1 MTNKIEKDII
11 KNLDTSKNYVVALS
25 GGVDS
30 AVLATVVAKQ
40 TSNLRSIFV
49 RHNQK
54 HSKELE
60 EVANK
65 IANNLKINHK
75 ALDSNLEENSSETKM
90 RDARYE
96 ILYDELDDNEILL
109 TGHTLSDKVETFF
122 INLLRG
128 TRVRGLKSIPKMT
141 QRLKRPLL
149 GISKDSL
156 INYAKE
162 NNIEYLDD
170 VTNFDNKIIRNW
182 IRNELIPKVDEKFPG
197 DIEEKI
203 SSLITEIESIFET
216 TEIEFK
222 YIKTAK
228 GYIEIPVTLI
238 KEKNIKSNMYLSLL
252 SKTLG
257 IPSLQKKDIQKVTT
271 SINDEKKVDFDNNWS
286 CGVSNALLIFINKKI
301 WQEQYESKDRD
312 LGLFKFSSLEKI
324 KANNNWTA
332 SLPKKENINIAPL
345 KNGDKIKVNGN
356 TIKVSEIFRNY
367 GIKNVLKEVW
377 PVVSIGDEVYWVPGI
392 RKSDSLIDYEKS
404 GKSNI
409 ITASIEKSSI
419 EDY

>member
-182 IRNELIPKVDEKFPG
+182 IRNELIPKIDEKFPG

-301 WQEQYESKDRD
+301 WQEQYESKDQD

>member
-128 TRVRGLKSIPKMT
+128 TRVRGLKSIPNMT
-141 QRLKRPLL
+141 PRLKRPLL
-149 GISKDSL
+149 GISKDNL

-301 WQEQYESKDRD
+301 WQEQYESKDQD

-332 SLPKKENINIAPL
+332 SLPKKENINIAPI

>member
-40 TSNLRSIFV
+40 TPNLRSIFV
-49 RHNQK
+49 RHNQE

-96 ILYDELDDNEILL
+96 ILYHELEDNEILL

-128 TRVRGLKSIPKMT
+128 TRVRGLKSIPNMT
-141 QRLKRPLL
+141 PRLKRPLL
-149 GISKDSL
+149 GISKDNL

-301 WQEQYESKDRD
+301 WQEQYESKDQD

-332 SLPKKENINIAPL
+332 SLPKKENINIAPI

>member
-30 AVLATVVAKQ
+30 AVLATVVSKQ
-40 TSNLRSIFV
+40 KYNLRSVFV

-54 HSKELE
+54 HSKDLE
-60 EVANK
+60 EAANK
-65 IANNLKINHK
+65 ISDNLKINHK
-75 ALDSNLEENSSETKM
+75 VLDSNLEENSSETKM

-96 ILYDELDDNEILL
+96 ILYSELDDNEILL
-109 TGHTLSDKVETFF
+109 MGHTLSDKVETFF

-128 TRVRGLKSIPKMT
+128 TRVRGLKSIPSMT
-141 QRLKRPLL
+141 PTLKRPLL
-149 GISKDSL
+149 AISKDNL
-156 INYAKE
+156 IHYAKE
-162 NNIEYLDD
+162 NKIEYLDD

-203 SSLITEIESIFET
+203 SSLIKEIESIFET
-216 TEIEFK
+216 TEIDFK

-228 GYIEIPVTLI
+228 GYIEIPVTLV

-257 IPSLQKKDIQKVTT
+257 IPSLQKKDIEKVTT
-271 SINDEKKVDFDNNWS
+271 AINDETKVDFDNNWS
-286 CGVSNALLIFINKKI
+286 CGVSNSLLIFVNKRI
-301 WQEQYESKDRD
+301 WQEQYERKDQN
-312 LGLFKFSSLEKI
+312 LGLFKFSSVQKMKL
-324 KANNNWTA
+324 NNNWIA
-332 SLPKKENINIAPL
+332 SLPKEENFKIAPL
-345 KNGDKIKVNGN
+345 RNGDQIKVDGN
-356 TIKVSEIFRNY
+356 TIKVSEILRNY

-377 PVVSIGDEVYWVPGI
+377 PVVSFKDKIYWVPGI
-392 RKSDSLIDYEKS
+392 RKSDSLIEYEKS
-404 GKSNI
+404 AESNI
-409 ITASIEKSSI
+409 IIASIEKSSI

>member
-222 YIKTAK
+222 YIKSAK

-252 SKTLG
+252 STTLG

-301 WQEQYESKDRD
+301 WQEQYESKDQD

>member
-40 TSNLRSIFV
+40 TPNLRSIFV
-49 RHNQK
+49 RHNQE

-96 ILYDELDDNEILL
+96 ILYDELEDNEILL

-149 GISKDSL
+149 GISKDNL

-301 WQEQYESKDRD
+301 WQEQYESKDQD